1 MIPTADILVEAR
13 GLSRVYETRSGQ
25 TTAVRAASFSLQRG
39 ESIAVV
45 GPSGSGK
52 STLLQIIA
60 GLDDPSAGNI
70 DWPLLGAKAT
80 LRPGS
85 IAMMFQSPSLLPTLD
100 VMENTM
106 LPLALMGITDEAQ
119 SRARLALATFG
130 VEPLAGK
137 LPQEL
142 SGGQAQRVAL
152 ARAIVTDPALL
163 VADEPTGQLDHATA
177 MSVMGELREWMAST
191 GAALI
196 LATHDPDIAAGMA
209 SIWDMRD
216 GTLVCRDRQ

>member
-1 MIPTADILVEAR
+1 MSSTSDLVVEAR
-13 GLSRVYETRSGQ
+13 ELSRVYETRYGR
-25 TTAVRAASFSLQRG
+25 TTAVRTATLSLRRG
-39 ESIAVV
+39 ESVAVV

-60 GLDDPSAGNI
+60 GLDEPSAGNI
-70 DWPLLGAKAT
+70 DWPLLGAKAA
-80 LRPGS
+80 LRPAR
-85 IAMMFQSPSLLPTLD
+85 IAMMFQSPSLVPTLD
-100 VMENTM
+100 VLENTI
-106 LPLALMGITDEAQ
+106 LPLALLGTMDDAQ
-119 SRARLALATFG
+119 PRARLALATFG
-130 VEPLAGK
+130 IEPLAAK

-177 MSVMGELREWMAST
+177 MLVMDELGDWAAST

-196 LATHDPDIAAGMA
+196 LATHDPEIAAGMA
-209 SIWDMRD
+209 RIWHMQD
-216 GTLVCRDRQ
+216 GTLVRSDCR

>member
-1 MIPTADILVEAR
+1 MNSTSDVLVEAR
-13 GLSRVYETRSGQ
+13 ELSRVYETRYGR
-25 TTAVRAASFSLQRG
+25 TTAVRTATFSLRRG
-39 ESIAVV
+39 DSVAVV

-80 LRPGS
+80 LRPAN

-100 VMENTM
+100 VIENTI
-106 LPLALMGITDEAQ
+106 LPLALMGTMDDAR
-119 SRARLALATFG
+119 SRASLALATFG
-130 VEPLAGK
+130 VEPLAAK

-177 MSVMGELREWMAST
+177 MSVMGELGEWVAST

-196 LATHDPDIAAGMA
+196 LATHNPDIAAGMA
-209 SIWDMRD
+209 SIWYMQD
-216 GTLVCRDRQ
+216 GTLLCGDRR

>member
-1 MIPTADILVEAR
+1 MSSTSDLVVEAR
-13 GLSRVYETRSGQ
+13 ELSRVYETRYAR
-25 TTAVRAASFSLQRG
+25 TTAVRTATFSLRRG
-39 ESIAVV
+39 ESVAVV

-60 GLDDPSAGNI
+60 GLDDPSAGDL
-70 DWPLLGAKAT
+70 DWPLLGAKAA
-80 LRPGS
+80 LRPAR

-100 VMENTM
+100 VLENTM
-106 LPLALMGITDEAQ
+106 LPLALLGTMDDAQ
-119 SRARLALATFG
+119 PRVRLALATFG
-130 VEPLAGK
+130 IEPLAAM

-177 MSVMGELREWMAST
+177 VLVMDELREWAAST

-196 LATHDPDIAAGMA
+196 LATHDPEIAAGMA
-209 SIWDMRD
+209 SIWHMQD
-216 GTLVCRDRQ
+216 GTLVRRDCR